1 MNCKELHSLIPELSE
16 KTLSR
21 ALLHE
26 NVREAV
32 YDLDESL
39 RYLESCQEKSAT
51 RKDWETTRDE
61 LLNEIRRLTQ
71 KLVNQR

>member
-1 MNCKELHSLIPELSE
+1 MNCKELHALIPELSE
-16 KTLSR
+16 NTLSR
-21 ALLHE
+21 ALSHE

-39 RYLESCQEKSAT
+39 KHLKSCQEKSAA

-61 LLNEIRRLTQ
+61 LLTEIRRLTQ
-71 KLVNQR
+71 KLTNEP